1 MTYEPHEFARVGK
14 AVLLVS
20 AMAWIVLLL
29 DRGGLNV
36 AAHCAAVKSG
46 GAAPPVSLAMLLA
59 VSPPAS
65 LVMGWA
71 AMLVAMMSPV
81 LIAPI
86 CHIRLRSFADRRARS
101 VALFVAGYAAVWM
114 AMGYV
119 LGATALAMGIFAVRS
134 YLPLAGVALLT
145 LVWQMSPLKQRCL
158 NGCHGYTELAA
169 FGREADFDALCFGV
183 VHGIWCTGSCWALML
198 FPMLLS
204 RGHLWAMAAVALVI
218 ASERLESPMAPS
230 WHWRGLGKAMR
241 IVAAQARLRV
251 HTLQKNGA
259 LVSPGA

>member
-14 AVLLVS
+14 AVLLAS

-36 AAHCAAVKSG
+36 AAHCAALKSG
-46 GAAPPVSLAMLLA
+46 AAAPRSLLPMLFA
-59 VSPPAS
+59 VNPPAS

-71 AMLVAMMSPV
+71 AMLVAMMAPV

-101 VALFVAGYAAVWM
+101 VGLFVAGYAAVWM

-119 LGATALAMGIFAVRS
+119 LCAIVLITKFFAARS
-134 YLPLAGVALLT
+134 YLPLAGVAVLT
-145 LVWQMSPLKQRCL
+145 LVWQMSPLKQRCF

-169 FGREADFDALCFGV
+169 FGAAADFGALRFGV
-183 VHGIWCTGSCWALML
+183 VHALWCIGSCWALML

-204 RGHLWAMAAVALVI
+204 RGHLWAMAAAALVI
-218 ASERLESPMAPS
+218 AGERLESPTAPS
-230 WHWRGLGKAMR
+230 WRWRGLGKAMR
-241 IVAAQARLRV
+241 IVAAQARLRM
-251 HTLQKNGA
+251 HALQKNGA
-259 LVSPGA
+259 LASPGA

>member
-14 AVLLVS
+14 AVLLAS
-20 AMAWIVLLL
+20 AMAWTVLLF

-36 AAHCAAVKSG
+36 VAHCNALKSG
-46 GAAPPVSLAMLLA
+46 ASAPRGLLPMLLA

-65 LVMGWA
+65 LIMGWA

-86 CHIRLRSFADRRARS
+86 CHLRLRSFADRRARS

-119 LGATALAMGIFAVRS
+119 LCAMALAMGIFAARS
-134 YLPLAGVALLT
+134 YLLLAGVALLT

-169 FGREADFDALCFGV
+169 FGREADFDALRFGV

-204 RGHLWAMAAVALVI
+204 RGHLWAMAAAALVI
-218 ASERLESPMAPS
+218 AGERLESPMAPS

-241 IVAAQARLRV
+241 IVAAQARL
-251 HTLQKNGA
+251 HMHALQKNNA
-259 LVSPGA
+259 LVSRGA